1 MARFNTAASSL
12 YTCVSI
18 TAIAS
23 VDLYGINGLDYGYGD
38 GLFVTAVLTGVQ
50 IVASL
55 ALFAT
60 VWLIRRRPDVFRPNG
75 KVVDSLKTGT
85 LWERYSFSWSLGMLN
100 AAGTEKFEN
109 SDMPSMDHTT
119 RSENSTADF
128 KRMIFRE
135 DKLPLWAHITW
146 KYRWMFLYQWSMILF
161 TNFFDVAPAF
171 ANLQLLRYLETRS
184 DSGIIDPVA
193 WKWVAAIVVATI
205 SSRLVDSRVMWSEMA
220 GMKISLVFSTSIG
233 FLDLLI
239 IFA

>member
-1 MARFNTAASSL
+1 MAKFNTAVLSL
-12 YTCVSI
+12 YSCLSI

-23 VDLYGINGLDYGYGD
+23 VELNEINGLNYSYRD
-38 GLFVTAVLTGVQ
+38 GLFVTAILTTIQ

-55 ALFAT
+55 ALFT
-60 VWLIRRRPDVFRPNG
+60 VVWLIRRRPDVLGPNG
-75 KVVDSLKTGT
+75 KVVDTLYTGT

-100 AAGTEKFEN
+100 AAGAEKFEN
-109 SDMPSMDHTT
+109 SDMPSMDHAT
-119 RSENSTADF
+119 RSANTTADF

-184 DSGIIDPVA
+184 DNGVIDPVA
-193 WKWVAAIVVATI
+193 WKWVAAIVIATI

-220 GMKISLVFSTSIG
+220 GT
-233 FLDLLI
+233 
-239 IFA
+239 